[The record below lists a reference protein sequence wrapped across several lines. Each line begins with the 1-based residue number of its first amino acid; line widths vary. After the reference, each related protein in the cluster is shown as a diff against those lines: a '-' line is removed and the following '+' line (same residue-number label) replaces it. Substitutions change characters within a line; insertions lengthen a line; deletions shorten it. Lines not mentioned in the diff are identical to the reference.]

1 MCLSRVTRRSHCFL
15 SLVPH
20 CSRFSGPY
28 LVERK
33 ISDRDYVIKTTDRH
47 QSSRMCHVN
56 MLKAYF
62 ERQCDTAALSEDLNP
77 EPLLSKVSPVM
88 LSSLVGTA
96 EDDITDPSRSVP
108 VGRLENSAVLA
119 KLPEFLSY
127 LTPTESKDVQ
137 RLICDFRGIFGDVPS
152 QTNVLEHD
160 IDVGSAP
167 PIKQHPYRVNPT
179 KRAHL
184 QREVEYMLSH
194 NISEPSTSAWSS
206 PCLLVGKSDGSL
218 RFCTDYRRVNS
229 VTKPDCFPLP
239 RADDCVDRVG
249 AAVYVTKFDM
259 LKAFL
264 THF

>member
-1 MCLSRVTRRSHCFL
+1 
-15 SLVPH
+15 
-20 CSRFSGPY
+20 
-28 LVERK
+28 
-33 ISDRDYVIKTTDRH
+33 
-47 QSSRMCHVN
+47 

-160 IDVGSAP
+160 IG
-167 PIKQHPYRVNPT
+167 
-179 KRAHL
+179 
-184 QREVEYMLSH
+184 
-194 NISEPSTSAWSS
+194 
-206 PCLLVGKSDGSL
+206 
-218 RFCTDYRRVNS
+218 
-229 VTKPDCFPLP
+229 
-239 RADDCVDRVG
+239 
-249 AAVYVTKFDM
+249 
-259 LKAFL
+259 L
-264 THF
+264 TRPNEHIYNEK